1 MSGKG
6 WRRAL
11 TALGAA
17 LTLAA
22 VSACGPSERALDAT
36 RDQVTSQQQAAKA
49 AAQLTVTPA
58 ATTVSY
64 GAPLDVA
71 FSLTAAGAPLADTQ
85 VSVAVGGQPV
95 SATTDAK
102 GSGSVTLKAG
112 SLPAGSQTVTVSYP
126 GSDQALAASSTATI
140 TVAPAAATATL
151 TVTAKDGGGSSAL
164 VQLATPTGVAVAGT
178 ASLDVDGT
186 VLGAQTVA
194 GGQAA
199 FDVPATLGV
208 GDHTVTAQFT
218 SDNPAQVSNTSATST
233 ISVAKAS
240 TSVSAGTEKAGA
252 EKDVIR
258 YGDQG
263 SFEITVTGPA
273 GADLSGGVAVL
284 DGSTVVAEGSTDATG
299 KAALSF
305 SNTADPGPKNY
316 TVAFAGSASVE
327 ASQAAFTVQTTQTN
341 VDIAINEPSGVQPG
355 QDATISVSVIG
366 TPQKPTGTATVSV
379 DGNQVANGPLVD
391 GAISA
396 VASAVA
402 AGDHSIQVEYS
413 GDVRFQPNTAGSTLT
428 VKEPVANPNAGGA
441 AAVQASN
448 PCPGSASACIDLS
461 NEQAWLQTG
470 GQVTYG
476 PVSITSGRAGYRTGT
491 GMFSVFWRDRDHKS
505 SIFGDAPMPNS
516 VFFNDGIA
524 FHAGSLSAQSHGCI
538 HLSYDASEVFFDTL
552 SVGNGVY
559 VWGAAPY

>member
-1 MSGKG
+1 MSGTR
-6 WRRAL
+6 WRSAL
-11 TALGAA
+11 IALGTA

-22 VSACGPSERALDAT
+22 VSACGPSEGGLDAT
-36 RDQVTSQQQAAKA
+36 RDQVTGQQQAAKA
-49 AAQLTVTPA
+49 AAQLTVIPA

-71 FSLTAAGAPLADTQ
+71 FTLTAAGAPLAGTQ
-85 VSVAVGGQPV
+85 VSVAVAGQSV

-102 GSGSVTLKAG
+102 GSGSVTLEAG
-112 SLPAGSQTVTVSYP
+112 SIPAGSQTVTVSYP
-126 GSDQALAASSTATI
+126 GSDQALAASSTTSI
-140 TVAPAAATATL
+140 TVAPAAAAATL
-151 TVTAKDGGGSSAL
+151 TVTAKDGGGSHVL
-164 VQLATPTGVAVAGT
+164 VQLATPTGVATTGT
-178 ASLDVDGT
+178 VSLDVDGT
-186 VLGAQTVA
+186 ALGAQTVT

-208 GDHTVTAQFT
+208 GNHTVTAQFA

-233 ISVAKAS
+233 ISVAKVS
-240 TSVSAGTEKAGA
+240 TSVSAGAEKAA
-252 EKDVIR
+252 IR
-258 YGDQG
+258 YGDQD
-263 SFEITVTGPA
+263 SFEITVTGPS
-273 GADLSGGVAVL
+273 GADLSGEVTVL
-284 DGSTVVAEGSTDATG
+284 DGSTVVAQGSTDATG
-299 KAALSF
+299 KASLSF
-305 SNTADPGPKNY
+305 FNTSDPGPKSY

-327 ASQAAFTVQTTQTN
+327 ASQAAFVVQTTQTD
-341 VDIAINEPSGVQPG
+341 VDIAIKEPSGVLPG

-402 AGDHSIQVEYS
+402 AGDHLIQVAYS
-413 GDVRFQPNTAGSTLT
+413 GDARFQPNSAGSTLT

-448 PCPGSASACIDLS
+448 PCPASASACIDLS
-461 NEQAWLQTG
+461 NEQSWLQTG
-470 GQVTYG
+470 GQITYG
-476 PVSITSGRAGYRTGT
+476 PVPITSGRAGYRTGA
-491 GMFSVFWRDRDHKS
+491 GMFSVYWRDKDHLS

-516 VFFNDGIA
+516 VFFNGGIA
-524 FHAGSLSAQSHGCI
+524 FHAGSLADQSHGCI

-552 SVGNGVY
+552 SVGEGVY

>member
-1 MSGKG
+1 MSGMR

-11 TALGAA
+11 TALGVA
-17 LTLAA
+17 LTVAA
-22 VSACGPSERALDAT
+22 VSACGPSDGGLEAS
-36 RDQVTSQQQAAKA
+36 RDQVTAQQQAAKS

-58 ATTVSY
+58 ATTVSF

-71 FSLTAAGAPLADTQ
+71 FTLTAAGAPLADTQ
-85 VSVAVGGQPV
+85 VSVAAAGQPV

-102 GSGSVTLKAG
+102 GSGSVTLTA
-112 SLPAGSQTVTVSYP
+112 LPAGSQTVTVSYP

-140 TVAPAAATATL
+140 TVAPASAAATV
-151 TVTAKDGGGSSAL
+151 TVTAKDGGGSSVL
-164 VQLATPTGVAVAGT
+164 VQLTTPTGVVTTGT
-178 ASLDVDGT
+178 VSLDVDGT
-186 VLGAQTVA
+186 ALGAQPVA
-194 GGQAA
+194 AGQAA
-199 FDVPATLGV
+199 FEVPATLGV
-208 GDHTVTAQFT
+208 GDHTVTAQFA

-240 TSVSAGTEKAGA
+240 TSVSAVAAKAGA
-252 EKDVIR
+252 EQGMIR
-258 YGDQG
+258 YGDQS
-263 SFEITVTGPA
+263 SFEVTVTGPA
-273 GADLSGGVAVL
+273 GADLSGGVTIT

-299 KAALSF
+299 KASLAF

-327 ASQAAFTVQTTQTN
+327 ASQAAFVVQTTQTN
-341 VDIAINEPSGVQPG
+341 VDIAIKEPSGVLPG
-355 QDATISVSVIG
+355 QDATITVSVIG

-391 GAISA
+391 GSISA

-402 AGDHSIQVEYS
+402 AGDHPIKVEYS
-413 GDVRFQPNTAGSTLT
+413 GDVRFQPNSASSTLT
-428 VKEPVANPNAGGA
+428 VKEPVANPNASGA

-448 PCPGSASACIDLS
+448 PCPASASACIDLS
-461 NEQAWLQTG
+461 NEQSWLQTG
-470 GQVTYG
+470 GQITYG
-476 PVSITSGRAGYRTGT
+476 PVPITSGRAGYRTGA

-516 VFFNDGIA
+516 VFFNGGIA

-538 HLSYDASEVFFDTL
+538 HLSYDASEVYFDTL
-552 SVGNGVY
+552 SVGDGVY